1 MNIAVSMTK
10 ANRLER
16 KNKHED
22 AAEIYRDILAKFPR
36 NTRAQAAL
44 NSLQKSIQREL
55 NPSLEQQKALAA
67 QFNAGNYD
75 KVASTCAALLNSYR
89 RSHFLWNTLGKCHLK
104 AGNLDEAATCL
115 NKACELNPK
124 DASTFTAMGDVH
136 RAQGSSDNAL
146 ALFEKA
152 LSLDP
157 QNLGALNNKANV
169 LIDLGRLNEARPLLE
184 KAVEL
189 APENALILFNY
200 SNVLLRTGH
209 SEQAKTLL
217 ERAIELSPNLANA
230 QYNLAQ
236 LQSRDGDKEAAI
248 SRFES
253 MLEEAPGDDRTRADK
268 LHAQAH
274 LNDWSW
280 VEEYQQHRRQLG
292 LTGTACSPFAALTF
306 EDNPD
311 LLRLRIQAYAN
322 AKMPQV
328 VPAGALKAEDLGAD
342 RPERLRIGYFS
353 SDFHD
358 HATMR
363 LMAGLFEAHDQNRF
377 DIIAYSY
384 DATPENPMRGRVR
397 KAVSSFKDIS
407 QLSDA
412 DALTLIK
419 QDDLHI
425 AVDLK
430 GFTGDNRTG
439 LFANRLAPLHMTYL
453 GFPGTLGST
462 AMDYFIGDPVTC
474 PAGSERYFEEH
485 LLRLPHSYQV
495 NDDKRPLSGKQYT
508 RKDCG
513 LPDQGFVFCSFNSSY
528 KITPTEFD
536 IWMRLLDQVEDS
548 VLWLLDGGETSKA
561 NLRKEASKRGQDPD
575 RLVFA
580 PRIAQEDHLARHRVA
595 DLFLDTFV
603 VNAHTTA
610 SDALWAGLP
619 VLTLPG
625 RQFASR
631 VGASLVSAMGQPEM
645 IAKSPAEYEARALE
659 LAQDLDALA
668 KLRSKVQRNRRSTPL
683 FDTKG
688 FTRSLERGFDMAYAR
703 YLQGLPPAHLEV
715 SDAPAAEMGFAPTA
729 RPSPTPTQ
737 SHSPL

>member
-1 MNIAVSMTK
+1 MNIAASMNK

-16 KNKHED
+16 KDKHED
-22 AAEIYRDILAKFPR
+22 AASIYRDILAKFPR

-44 NSLQKSIQREL
+44 NALQTDIQRDL
-55 NPSLEQQKALAA
+55 NPTLEQQKTLADS
-67 QFNAGNYD
+67 FSAGNYAQ
-75 KVASTCAALLNSYR
+75 VATTCAALLNHHR

-104 AGNLDEAATCL
+104 SNNLDEAATCL

-124 DASTFTAMGDVH
+124 DPSTFAAMGEVH
-136 RAQGSSDNAL
+136 HAQGRPDNAL
-146 ALFEKA
+146 ALYNKA
-152 LSLDP
+152 LSLDAD
-157 QNLGALNNKANV
+157 NLNALSNKANTLV
-169 LIDLGRLNEARPLLE
+169 GLGRLSDAEPLL
-184 KAVEL
+184 KRAVEL
-189 APENALILFNY
+189 EPENPVFLFNY
-200 SNVLLRTGH
+200 SNILLKTGQMV
-209 SEQAKTLL
+209 QAKALL
-217 ERAIELSPNLANA
+217 ERATELAPDLASA

-236 LQSRDGDKEAAI
+236 LQSLDGEKEAAI
-248 SRFES
+248 VRFEA
-253 MLEEAPGDDRTRADK
+253 MLEETPGDDRTRADK

-274 LNDWSW
+274 LNDWNW
-280 VEEYQQHRRQLG
+280 LDEYQQARRQLG
-292 LTGTACSPFAALTF
+292 LTGKPCSPVASLTF

-322 AKMPQV
+322 AALPKV
-328 VPAGALKAEDLGAD
+328 EPARALSGEQQGAD

-363 LMAGLFEAHDQNRF
+363 LMAGLFEAHDQSRF

-384 DATPENPMRGRVR
+384 DKAPEDAMRARVR
-397 KAVSSFKDIS
+397 QAVTSFKDIS

-412 DALTLIK
+412 EATALAK
-419 QDDLHI
+419 QDSLDI

-430 GFTGDNRTG
+430 GFTGENRTP
-439 LFANRLAPLHMTYL
+439 LFANRLASLHMSYL
-453 GFPGTLGST
+453 GFPATLGST
-462 AMDYFIGDPVTC
+462 AIDYLIGDHVTC
-474 PAGSERYFEEH
+474 PSGSERYFEEH

-495 NDDKRPLSGKQYT
+495 NDDKRALSGRQYT

-513 LPDQGFVFCSFNSSY
+513 LPDNGFVFCSFNSSY
-528 KITPTEFD
+528 KITPVEFD

-548 VLWLLDGGETSKA
+548 VLWLLDCSETSKA
-561 NLRKEASKRGQDPD
+561 NLRKEAAKRGQNPD
-575 RLVFA
+575 RLIFA
-580 PRIAQEDHLARHRVA
+580 PRVAQEDHLARHQVA

-610 SDALWAGLP
+610 SDALWAGVP

-631 VGASLVSAMGQPEM
+631 VGASLVSAMGLPEL
-645 IAKSPAEYEARALE
+645 IAKSAANYEARALE
-659 LAQDLDALA
+659 LASDPDALA
-668 KLRSKVQRNRRSTPL
+668 SLRGKLQRNRTSTPL

-688 FTRSLERGFDMAYAR
+688 FTRSLEQGFDMAYAR

-715 SDAPAAEMGFAPTA
+715 SESTSADLYIPHAVPPVASQAQPHLAP
-729 RPSPTPTQ
+729 
-737 SHSPL
+737 